1 MVDTKGPLIVALDF
15 DTATEALDL
24 VDLLDPDTCRVKVGK
39 QLFTREGPAILKAL
53 GARGFD
59 VFLDL
64 KFHDIPNTVANACV
78 AAAEQGA
85 WMVNVHA
92 SGGSRMMV
100 AARDALAKLS
110 NPPKL
115 IAVTVLTSMA
125 PEDLFETGTPA
136 SPMERVLLLAELAQK
151 AGMDGVV
158 CSAQEAQQLRARLG
172 PDFNLVTPGI
182 RLPEDNVGDQRRV
195 LSPSDALAAGANYL
209 VVGRPITAASDP
221 AGALER
227 IRSSIEAD

>member
-125 PEDLFETGTPA
+125 PEDLLETGTPA
-136 SPMERVLLLAELAQK
+136 SPMERVLLLAELAQQ

-227 IRSSIEAD
+227 ILSSIEAD

>member
-15 DTATEALDL
+15 DAATEALDL

-136 SPMERVLLLAELAQK
+136 SPMERVLLLAELAQQ

-221 AGALER
+221 AGALEH